1 MSKITEEQE
10 LEKLKSD
17 LRKINE
23 EFPSRKRTRQE
34 MIDRAELLDWEIVE
48 D

>member
-1 MSKITEEQE
+1 MTEDKE
-10 LEKLKSD
+10 LEKLKQE

-23 EFPSRKRTRQE
+23 EFPARKRTRQE
-34 MIDRAELLDWEIVE
+34 MIDRAQLLDWEIVTE

>member
-1 MSKITEEQE
+1 MTEDEK
-10 LEKLKSD
+10 LEKLKQD

-23 EFPSRKRTRQE
+23 EFPARKRTRQE

>member
-1 MSKITEEQE
+1 MTEDKE
-10 LEKLKSD
+10 LEKLKRD
-17 LRKINE
+17 LRKISE
-23 EFPSRKRTRQE
+23 EFPARKRTRQE